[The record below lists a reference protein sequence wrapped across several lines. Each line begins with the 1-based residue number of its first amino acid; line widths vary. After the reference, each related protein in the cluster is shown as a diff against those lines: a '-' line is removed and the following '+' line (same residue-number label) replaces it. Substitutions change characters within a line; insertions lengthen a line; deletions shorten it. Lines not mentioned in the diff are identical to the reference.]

1 MTEQKSK
8 KNWMYWG
15 IALVLAVVVFILG
28 LLAASITTR
37 KVEKEFT
44 YKPVVKI
51 GETEP
56 RNEVWGENFKREY
69 ETFLLTEDSTFKTKF
84 NGNTMTDA
92 LEEDPRMIVLWAGY
106 AFSKDYNKPRGHRN
120 AVKDVYNTLRTGGP
134 KTATDGP
141 QPTACWTCKS
151 PDVPRVMAEKGML
164 GYYMGKWASLG
175 SEIINPIGCLDC
187 HDPQTMNLRISRP
200 ALIEAFERQG
210 KDIKKS
216 SLQDMRSLVC
226 AQCHVE
232 YYFDKKKVEGAAIV
246 TFPWDKGFSVEEM
259 ERYYDTVQFSDW
271 THPMSKAPMLK
282 AQHPDYE
289 VFKMGIHGQRNIAC
303 ADCHMP
309 YISEGGQK
317 YSSHHLVS
325 PLKYID
331 KTCMVCHRESEETLR
346 NNVYERQDKIEE
358 NKIRLENVL
367 VKLHFEAKKAWEL
380 GATEPDMKDVLKG
393 IRQAQWRWDF
403 AVAGHGSSFHAPIEV
418 LRIMANAIGIAN
430 DARVK
435 LTRVLAKYNFNQEV
449 IIPDISTKAKAQ
461 QVIGL
466 DMPALTKEKKEFLD
480 TVLPKWL
487 AEAKARE
494 AKYKIIR
501 Y

>member
-1 MTEQKSK
+1 
-8 KNWMYWG
+8 
-15 IALVLAVVVFILG
+15 
-28 LLAASITTR
+28 
-37 KVEKEFT
+37 
-44 YKPVVKI
+44 
-51 GETEP
+51 
-56 RNEVWGENFKREY
+56 
-69 ETFLLTEDSTFKTKF
+69 
-84 NGNTMTDA
+84 
-92 LEEDPRMIVLWAGY
+92 
-106 AFSKDYNKPRGHRN
+106 
-120 AVKDVYNTLRTGGP
+120 
-134 KTATDGP
+134 
-141 QPTACWTCKS
+141 
-151 PDVPRVMAEKGML
+151 
-164 GYYMGKWASLG
+164 
-175 SEIINPIGCLDC
+175 
-187 HDPQTMNLRISRP
+187 MNLRISRP